1 MAKEKINRAELRRLQ
16 SQYPISLVNYFL
28 LPNTFLILSAT
39 FVGSLVVALL
49 FLKDFYKSFL
59 ISGGITLAVAYLL
72 YDLDYKR
79 NIGKYPHYYE
89 EKTILAKILKYLD
102 R

>member
-1 MAKEKINRAELRRLQ
+1 MAKEKINKAELKRIQ

-28 LPNTFLILSAT
+28 LPKTFFILVAT
-39 FVGSLVVALL
+39 IVVSL
-49 FLKDFYKSFL
+49 FLASHFGKDFSSFIF
-59 ISGGITLAVAYLL
+59 ISSGITLAVAYLL